1 MSVLGRSKSYLNSL
15 YSCVI
20 MPPASMMAC
29 LAFSTTSSR
38 VVAGKDTMIDFSE
51 PWSAMTSDNRQ
62 RVTMMNV
69 SRADFMVAYRC
80 DCCALDVE

>member
-1 MSVLGRSKSYLNSL
+1 
-15 YSCVI
+15 
-20 MPPASMMAC
+20 
-29 LAFSTTSSR
+29 
-38 VVAGKDTMIDFSE
+38 MIDFSE